1 MSQAIYF
8 DIDRCIGCYACQ
20 AACKQENDLA
30 PHTLEKALEQTSPV
44 WRRVMEVEQ
53 GKYGQETVS
62 YISLSCMHCADAPC
76 VIACPTGALTRE
88 SDGSRVVVNQSK
100 CIGCK
105 MCLLACPFGV
115 PQYGE
120 DELMQKCNLCL
131 SRLQEGASEPACV
144 AACPA
149 KALRYGD
156 TAELSKNEQNK
167 VASRLVLA
175 TGNKYAA
182 GI

>member
-1 MSQAIYF
+1 MSKAIYF
-8 DIDRCIGCYACQ
+8 DIDRCIGCFACQ

-30 PHTLEKALEQTSPV
+30 PHTLEEALEQTSPI

-53 GKYGQETVS
+53 GDYGKETVS

-76 VIACPTGALTRE
+76 VIACPSGALTRDQE
-88 SDGSRVVVNQSK
+88 NGRVVVNESK

-105 MCLLACPFGV
+105 MCLQACPFGI
-115 PQYGE
+115 PQYGK
-120 DELMQKCNLCL
+120 DDLMQKCNLCID
-131 SRLQEGASEPACV
+131 RLEDKDAEPSCV
-144 AACPA
+144 SACPA

-156 TAELSKNEQNK
+156 TAELSKKEQSK
-167 VASRLVLA
+167 VAARLLLA
-175 TGNKYAA
+175 TGNKYSA